1 MLWIWLGTFAAFCS
15 LFCLENCLIAYVV
28 CIRPSLVNAINTD
41 DCCFEG
47 AKSGLHDLVYHVI
60 TCSSNILLLCIPN
73 SCTAFSSVSL
83 SQTVV
88 LVLLS
93 LPLLLN
99 TISIYVLALSLDMAT
114 VHSFASLYV
123 PLSDGISLAISGFIW
138 RVIIEVVDMDNKP
151 VRDQYC
157 WELGYFVYALC
168 FLALVFYEK

>member
-28 CIRPSLVNAINTD
+28 CIRPSLVKAINTY
-41 DCCFEG
+41 DCFFEG

-73 SCTAFSSVSL
+73 RWYLYYFHFRCRWTW
-83 SQTVV
+83 
-88 LVLLS
+88 
-93 LPLLLN
+93 

-123 PLSDGISLAISGFIW
+123 PLSDGISLSISGFIW

-151 VRDQYC
+151 VSRPIL
-157 WELGYFVYALC
+157 LGIGIFRIC
-168 FLALVFYEK
+168 SVFWL